1 MKPVIVDTSALISL
15 ASLDDQNH
23 QKAVSISQNLARGQR
38 VMIVPGEVFTETMNA
53 LGRLRGVAPKVR
65 RELQLRVGHEL
76 LSSPEFLVIETMPEL
91 RKPTLEVLKHQ
102 PFSVSFTDC
111 LVMAFAS
118 IFASTAAFE
127 ILSLSN
133 QYAAAT
139 TAAQKSTLLA
149 AGQVLLVT

>member
-76 LSSPEFLVIETMPEL
+76 LSSPEFLVSETMPEL
-91 RKPTLEVLKHQ
+91 RKPTLEALLKHQ
-102 PFSVSFTDC
+102 PFSVSFTDRTRRDRRRSPC
-111 LVMAFAS
+111 AS
-118 IFASTAAFE
+118 I
-127 ILSLSN
+127 
-133 QYAAAT
+133 T
-139 TAAQKSTLLA
+139 TQW
-149 AGQVLLVT
+149 